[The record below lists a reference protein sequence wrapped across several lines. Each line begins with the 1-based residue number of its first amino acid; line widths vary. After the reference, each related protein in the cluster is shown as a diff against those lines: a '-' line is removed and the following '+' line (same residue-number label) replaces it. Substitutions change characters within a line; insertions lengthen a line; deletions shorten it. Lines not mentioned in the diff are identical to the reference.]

1 VSETHGTTAI
11 ACLGSSRSSLE
22 NQGELKRFCQLQ
34 GWPKP
39 QFFMDQS
46 EERKVKDAVSRLD
59 GRRAVSMTEI
69 EGADFILGVGVDP
82 INEAPMLAMAMRQ
95 AQRNGENVAMIDPR
109 PLFLPFEFDHF
120 PVAVADL
127 NHCLSVAVKGAVDGS
142 KVEKL
147 GAEALQF
154 FDALPNDYSSNP
166 LMQDRLLALG
176 QRLKQSQR
184 PVIVCGTDIVQ
195 ETTPGLSADLVLLLQ
210 FTKQAAG
217 LFYIMPGPNA
227 YGAALLS
234 SPDGSARQIIEDME
248 SGRIKALLLM
258 ESDPFWAFPD
268 RERLLKA
275 LDSLDLLLV
284 LDYLPSSSAELAHI
298 LLPTTTAFERVGSV
312 FINQRRSTH
321 LNGQRGQTSATDL
334 LECHSRG
341 RAENGGGDPLRPC
354 INHCS
359 TRKRCA

>member
-1 VSETHGTTAI
+1 
-11 ACLGSSRSSLE
+11 
-22 NQGELKRFCQLQ
+22 
-34 GWPKP
+34 
-39 QFFMDQS
+39 MDQS

-284 LDYLPSSSAELAHI
+284 LDYLPSSSAERAHI

-312 FINQRRSTH
+312 FINQEGRAQFSPPVH
-321 LNGQRGQTSATDL
+321 EGGLPISMVSGGK
-334 LECHSRG
+334 ECHSRG